1 MEEVFGEIV
10 GKPDGVKEMFKE
22 IVGRPD
28 GVEEMFG
35 YFVGN
40 PDDIVGTDVTLAL
53 GLGER
58 DGLGSPDE
66 AGLDGNPREEM
77 FSEIVG
83 NPEDADAL
91 D

>member
-1 MEEVFGEIV
+1 
-10 GKPDGVKEMFKE
+10 
-22 IVGRPD
+22 
-28 GVEEMFG
+28 MFG

-40 PDDIVGTDVTLAL
+40 PDEIVGTDVTLAL
-53 GLGER
+53 ELGER
-58 DGLGSPDE
+58 DGLESPDE
-66 AGLDGNPREEM
+66 AGLGGNPREEM